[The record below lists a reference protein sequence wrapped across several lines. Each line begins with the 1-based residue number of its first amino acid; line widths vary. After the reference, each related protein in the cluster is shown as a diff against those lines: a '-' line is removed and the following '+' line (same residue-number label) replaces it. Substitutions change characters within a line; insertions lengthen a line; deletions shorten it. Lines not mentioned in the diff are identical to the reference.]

1 MGPLQDFFH
10 FSYNQLCN
18 LCITDIMV
26 KLQTQNTSE
35 LSGKNFVYIKP
46 DSFNLVMLSKT
57 EQSSAGV
64 QLCKG

>member
-1 MGPLQDFFH
+1 
-10 FSYNQLCN
+10 
-18 LCITDIMV
+18 MV

-35 LSGKNFVYIKP
+35 LSEKNFVYIKP